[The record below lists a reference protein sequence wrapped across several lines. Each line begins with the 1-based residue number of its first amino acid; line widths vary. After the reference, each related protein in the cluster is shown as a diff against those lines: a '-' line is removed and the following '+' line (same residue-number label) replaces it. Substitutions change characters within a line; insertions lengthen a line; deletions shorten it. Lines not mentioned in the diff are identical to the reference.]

1 MSAQRHEGAYVARAA
16 RANVTTRLAVVL
28 LALFAILS
36 VAVNAGVF
44 NILDRRLLDTAQV
57 PSGTALDAFMVTTS
71 LLGSVEVTGVF
82 IVAIVAR
89 ALLRRRRLV
98 AAAVVP
104 LVILI
109 GASLIEVAG
118 KALIHQPSP
127 PESLV
132 RGPRVGIGVATA
144 YSFPSGHMVRSTMIY
159 GLVTLRLLPQRG
171 LVHWPWIYVLL
182 IVLVGYSR
190 VYLGHHWPTDVVGG
204 MLLGA
209 AALAGSLAAVQR
221 STTDEGSPP

>member
-1 MSAQRHEGAYVARAA
+1 MSAQRHEGVFVARAG
-16 RANVTTRLAVVL
+16 RANVTTRLAVIL

-98 AAAVVP
+98 AVAVVP

-132 RGPRVGIGVATA
+132 RGPRVGIGVVTA
-144 YSFPSGHMVRSTMIY
+144 YSFPSGHMIRSTMIY
-159 GLVTLRLLPQRG
+159 GLVALRLLPQRG

-209 AALAGSLAAVQR
+209 AGLAGSMAAVQR

>member
-1 MSAQRHEGAYVARAA
+1 MSAQRHEGAYVARDA

-98 AAAVVP
+98 ASAVVP